1 MTQARRTAMAHAQST
16 SPVLLTGF
24 DPFGDETINP
34 SWEAARAL
42 HGARIAGHRVIARQL
57 PTSFA
62 RAPRV
67 LRAAL
72 RELNPVSVICVGQ
85 AGGRAQISLERVAIN
100 VCAARIPDND
110 GAQPH
115 EQPVIAGGPDA
126 HFSCLPLQACLSALH
141 AAAIPAEI
149 SNSAGTYVCNQV
161 MYVLLHALRARRAI
175 HAGFVH
181 IPFVPAQV
189 LERRGTSSMALEHS
203 VAALRVIVAATLDP
217 SSAAPR
223 GMHAPR
229 REH

>member
-1 MTQARRTAMAHAQST
+1 MSKPLSR
-16 SPVLLTGF
+16 VLLTGF
-24 DPFGDETINP
+24 DAFGDESINP
-34 SWEAARAL
+34 SWEAASAL
-42 HGARIAGHRVIARQL
+42 HGTRIAGHRVIARQL

-72 RELNPVSVICVGQ
+72 RELDPAAVICVGQ

-100 VCAARIPDND
+100 VCDARIADND
-110 GAQPH
+110 GAWPR

-126 HFSCLPLQACLSALH
+126 YFSRLPLQACLSTLH

-161 MYVLLHALRARRAI
+161 MYVLLHALRARRAM

-189 LERRGTSSMALEHS
+189 LEHRGTPSMALEHS
-203 VAALRVIVAATLDP
+203 VTALRVIVAATLD

-223 GMHAPR
+223 GTHAPGGA
-229 REH
+229 H